1 MYRDFIIFNDHT
13 ETEDIAY
20 NKMLQSLKRQFRKSN
35 SSLKKFGFPKPN
47 RVPTEVEG
55 EIKLWMNDE
64 AIARQ
69 RVELE
74 HLNETFPNNNK
85 QQVAFDNIM
94 RSNLSLKAANC
105 DDVNEHVFHFI
116 SGPGGTGKS
125 CLFKKLHA
133 ACCSH
138 GILIALCA

>member
-1 MYRDFIIFNDHT
+1 M
-13 ETEDIAY
+13 
-20 NKMLQSLKRQFRKSN
+20 
-35 SSLKKFGFPKPN
+35 
-47 RVPTEVEG
+47 PTEVED
-55 EIKLWMNDE
+55 EIRLWMNDE

-69 RVELE
+69 CVELE
-74 HLNETFPNNNK
+74 HLNETFLNNNE

-94 RSNLSLKAANC
+94 RSILSFKAANR

-133 ACCSH
+133 ACRSH
-138 GILIALCA
+138 GILSASAFLLNNKTNSQEDAYTEVFNQRVTTSPAK